1 MSNQTRERII
11 LVVSSLFLVC
21 FLLTAS
27 FRGSFSTLNLNIN
40 EWAASVNSGAFTLTA
55 KVISLVF
62 DTTVMLAL
70 TLVVAFSLFFLHR
83 KRYSVLLLG
92 AMAGDALLV
101 EIIKALIKSPRPTN
115 EIIFQTG
122 FSLPSGHTTASVV
135 FFGVLTYFA
144 WTNWKSRKTKAL
156 TSGSYIFLVALVG
169 FDRIYL
175 NVHWFSDILGAVFLG
190 AFWVSFCIFTFKHAI
205 SNKRFQH
212 FLQHDTK
219 TIPQHT
225 NQPLSENM
233 KREPDNKQFQNPT

>member
-1 MSNQTRERII
+1 MISQPRQRII
-11 LVVSSLFLVC
+11 LAVSALSLLC
-21 FLLTAS
+21 FLLTVV
-27 FRGSFSTLNLNIN
+27 FRASFSTLNVDIN
-40 EWAASVNSGAFTLTA
+40 QWAASINSGPFTLTA
-55 KVISLVF
+55 KVISIVF
-62 DTTVMLAL
+62 DTIVMIVLS
-70 TLVVAFSLFFLHR
+70 LVVAVSLFISGH
-83 KRYSVLLLG
+83 KRYSFLLLG
-92 AMAGDALLV
+92 TMAGDALLV

-175 NVHWFSDILGAVFLG
+175 NVHWFSDIVGAAFLG
-190 AFWVSFCIFTFKHAI
+190 AFWLSFCILTFKYAI
-205 SNKRFQH
+205 SNKRFQN
-212 FLQHDTK
+212 FLQHDAK

-225 NQPLSENM
+225 NQPLSESI
-233 KREPDNKQFQNPT
+233 KREPEK